1 MQFKIRKGL
10 DLPITGVPEQKI
22 YDGPLIRSV
31 AVLGKE
37 QIGLKPT
44 MLVREGERVSLGQ
57 PIFRDKRQPKIL
69 YTAPG
74 CGVVSAIHRGEK
86 RVFQSVV
93 ITLDHEREKTAKH
106 EETFHSYYR
115 DTLSLLDEGRIKE
128 NLLAS
133 GLWTAF
139 RTRPYSK
146 TPSPDSR
153 PHSIFVT
160 AMDSN
165 PLSVDAD
172 VVLGAYAG
180 DFRDGITI
188 LSQLTENKV
197 FVCGYPRSDNSKSNG
212 FSIGGSRNDG
222 GNDKVVAAEFTGPHP
237 AGLPGTHI
245 HFIDPVSARK
255 MVWHIGYQDVI
266 AIGKL
271 FTGGHLWVERIVSL
285 AGPMVRKP
293 RLVRARLGA
302 NIQDL
307 ITGEIEPGEARAISG
322 SVLSGHKAAGWSGYL
337 GRYHTQVSVI
347 SEEYERHFLD
357 WIHPGLNR
365 HSHHNVFISSILRRK
380 SRFPLTTSTHG
391 SLRAM
396 VPIGSFS
403 KVVPLDILPT
413 ILLRSLIVGDTDKAQ
428 QMGCL
433 ELDEEDL
440 ALCSYVC
447 PSKYEYG
454 SALRAALTHIERE
467 G

>member
-1 MQFKIRKGL
+1 MQFKIKKGL
-10 DLPITGVPEQKI
+10 DLPITGAPEQKI
-22 YDGPLIRSV
+22 YDGPLIESV

-37 QIGLKPT
+37 LIGLKPT
-44 MLVREGERVSLGQ
+44 MLVQEGEPVSLGQ
-57 PIFRDKRQPKIL
+57 PIFRDKRQPRVQ

-74 CGVVSAIHRGEK
+74 YGVVSAIHRGEK

-93 ITLDHEREKTAKH
+93 ITLDHEREKAARH
-106 EETFHSYYR
+106 EEPFPSYYR
-115 DTLSLLDEGRIKE
+115 DTLSIIGEGQIRK

-146 TPSPDSR
+146 APSPDLR
-153 PHSIFVT
+153 PHAIFVT

-165 PLSVDAD
+165 PLSVEAD
-172 VVLGAYAG
+172 VVLHAYAG
-180 DFRDGITI
+180 DFRDGLAI

-197 FVCGYPRSDNSKSNG
+197 FVCRRPRSDASESSGLWN
-212 FSIGGSRNDG
+212 IGRNDG
-222 GNDKVVAAEFTGPHP
+222 DNGKLVVAEFAGPHP

-245 HFIDPVSARK
+245 HFIDPVSAQK
-255 MVWHIGYQDVI
+255 TVWHIGYQDVI

-271 FTGGHLWVERIVSL
+271 FTGGNLWVERIVSL

-293 RLVRARLGA
+293 RLIRTRLGA

-307 ITGEIEPGEARAISG
+307 IAGEIEPGEARAVSG

-337 GRYHTQVSVI
+337 GRYHTQVSVL
-347 SEEYERHFLD
+347 SEERERHFLD
-357 WIHPGLNR
+357 WIHPGINR
-365 HSHHNVFISSILRRK
+365 HSHHNVFVSSVLRRK
-380 SRFPLTTSTHG
+380 KKFPLTTSTHG
-391 SLRAM
+391 GLRAM
-396 VPIGSFS
+396 VPVGSFS
-403 KVVPLDILPT
+403 RVLPLDILPT

-454 SALRAALTHIERE
+454 PALRAALTHIERE